1 MKLSN
6 KIYTSGRTYV
16 MWTGEGNSEKTF
28 SGIVVKQ
35 LDQDS
40 EHKVGMHSKD
50 WSKDLFKETDEK
62 VSNEWRLWHR
72 TSQLEE
78 NLWTIGIVAVMV
90 GFFIVMAIVEA
101 KY

>member
-1 MKLSN
+1 MKLNN

-35 LDQDS
+35 LDQES

-62 VSNEWRLWHR
+62 VPNTWRLWHR
-72 TSQLEE
+72 TSQLEDT
-78 NLWTIGIVAVMV
+78 LWTIAISIIMV
-90 GFFIVMAIVEA
+90 GFFVVMAIVRS
-101 KY
+101 K